1 MVFLMSKRFV
11 YEEESTII
19 HFTDHVSA
27 FNGLKRSDIPN
38 KGKLNNGISALLF
51 EHLQKEGI
59 PTQYLERIDESSH
72 RVKVVTMVPLE
83 LIIRNKA
90 AGPWVESLGLTHGQV
105 FADPII
111 EYRLKK
117 KGLKDP
123 LINSTHIKA
132 LKLCSES
139 DLDYIRDLC
148 LKINESL
155 LNLFKRIDIDMIDL
169 KLEFGYLDNGDI
181 VLADSI
187 TPDTMRLWDMNTL
200 DVLDKDVFRRDLGK
214 LETAYGVV
222 LSRLESL

>member
-1 MVFLMSKRFV
+1 MSKRFD
-11 YEEESTII
+11 YDEDSTII

-27 FNGLKRSDIPN
+27 FSGLKRADIPN
-38 KGKLNNGISALLF
+38 KGKLNNGISAFLF
-51 EHLQKEGI
+51 EHLKEEGI
-59 PTQYLERIDESSH
+59 PTQYLERIDACSH
-72 RVKVVTMVPLE
+72 RVKMVTMVPLE

-90 AGPWVESLGLTHGQV
+90 AGPWVESLGLTHGQA
-105 FADPII
+105 FPDPII

-132 LKLCSES
+132 LEICSES
-139 DLDYIRDLC
+139 EMDYIRDLC
-148 LKINESL
+148 LQINESL
-155 LNLFKRIDIDMIDL
+155 LNLFKRVDIDMVDL
-169 KLEFGYLDNGDI
+169 KLEFGFLETGEI